1 MKVIVVGCGK
11 IGRTIV
17 ESMADERHDVVA
29 IDNDPQVIQSITNT
43 YDVMAVCGN
52 ATSREMLQQAEVS
65 KTDLFIAVTES
76 DEVNMLSCFLARR
89 MGAKYTVAR
98 IRESGYNEDGL
109 QFLTK
114 ELQLSMALNPEQLTA
129 EELFDILKLPSAV
142 NVDSFAG
149 KKIQML
155 ELAIKEKSP
164 VIGVTLQDLRKKCPV
179 QFVACAVQRGSEVY
193 IPMGAF
199 ELCQDDKVAFMVKR
213 TDMHKFLKSVGL
225 GQKQGRDVIIMGG
238 SVVAYYLAKML
249 ASNGFYAKIIE
260 KDQDSCVKIAEKL
273 SSNAT
278 VIHGDGM
285 SQDLLLEEG
294 ITATDAFVALTG
306 KDEENILISF
316 YAMSER
322 VPKVITKVSHTETGA
337 LAEKLGLDCVVS
349 PRKIVAD
356 VLTRYARALSDSLE
370 SKVETMYSLMDGK
383 AEALEFAVLNDC
395 SINNIPL
402 KSLNLK
408 PNYIIAGIIRGK
420 ETIIPSGNDCIT
432 AGDMVI
438 VVATD
443 AHLRDL
449 SEIVR

>member
-1 MKVIVVGCGK
+1 
-11 IGRTIV
+11 
-17 ESMADERHDVVA
+17 
-29 IDNDPQVIQSITNT
+29 
-43 YDVMAVCGN
+43 
-52 ATSREMLQQAEVS
+52 
-65 KTDLFIAVTES
+65 
-76 DEVNMLSCFLARR
+76 
-89 MGAKYTVAR
+89 
-98 IRESGYNEDGL
+98 
-109 QFLTK
+109 
-114 ELQLSMALNPEQLTA
+114 
-129 EELFDILKLPSAV
+129 
-142 NVDSFAG
+142 
-149 KKIQML
+149 
-155 ELAIKEKSP
+155 
-164 VIGVTLQDLRKKCPV
+164 
-179 QFVACAVQRGSEVY
+179 
-193 IPMGAF
+193 
-199 ELCQDDKVAFMVKR
+199 
-213 TDMHKFLKSVGL
+213 
-225 GQKQGRDVIIMGG
+225 
-238 SVVAYYLAKML
+238 ML

-432 AGDMVI
+432 AGDRVI

-443 AHLRDL
+443 ARLRDL